1 MKVLLVSD
9 VRKLGYLGDVV
20 DVADGYARNFLFPQG
35 LAKAATDNN
44 IKSIAKAK
52 AARAEERN
60 LERKQLEKAAQAV
73 NGAEAVIAAA
83 ANELGHLF
91 GSVFRHDIAKNLREQ
106 GLEVADEVVMLHEH
120 IKEVGTYSVKL
131 EFADDLTAT
140 VSVVVVP
147 EGIDAETFKAQQKEA
162 AKEAARLAAEL
173 KAKEQKAAPQQEA
186 ESKPEV
192 EAKPEGAR
200 HNHVNEAS
208 KPEGKAK
215 PEGESKPK
223 GKAKPEGKAKSKPAG
238 KKEK

>member
-35 LAKAATDNN
+35 FAKAATDNN

-52 AARAEERN
+52 ALRAEERN
-60 LERKQLEKAAQAV
+60 LERKQLEKAVQAV
-73 NGAEAVIAAA
+73 NGAEAVIAAT

-106 GLEVADEVVMLHEH
+106 GFEVADEVVMLHEH

-131 EFADDLTAT
+131 EFADDLTAS

-147 EGIDAETFKAQQKEA
+147 EGIDAEAFKAQQKEA
-162 AKEAARLAAEL
+162 SKEAARLAAEL
-173 KAKEQKAAPQQEA
+173 KAQEPVA
-186 ESKPEV
+186 
-192 EAKPEGAR
+192 EAKPEG
-200 HNHVNEAS
+200 EAEPEGES

-215 PEGESKPK
+215 PEGKSKPEGESKPK
-223 GKAKPEGKAKSKPAG
+223 GKSKSAG